1 MLGTA
6 ERTHEI
12 RLSVPAEPTSL
23 AVVRRAVQ
31 GLEDVCGVD
40 MTDRLAVVLSELVTN
55 AIRHGGIS
63 SEDKVEVDVVAGPDE
78 ARGAV
83 VDPGIGFDPHQ
94 LSRRPVDEGGLGLR
108 IVDRC
113 SKRWGVTRRQGMTE
127 VWFEL

>member
-12 RLSVPAEPTSL
+12 RLSVPAQPSSL

-31 GLEDVCGVD
+31 GLDDVCGVD
-40 MTDRLAVVLSELVTN
+40 MTDRLAVILSELVTN

-63 SEDKVEVDVVAGPDE
+63 RLDKIEVDVVAGPDG
-78 ARGAV
+78 ARGEV
-83 VDPGIGFDPHQ
+83 VDPGIGFDPDRLPRKPLDQ
-94 LSRRPVDEGGLGLR
+94 GGLGLR

-113 SKRWGVTRRQGMTE
+113 AERWGVTTNGTTQ